1 MRISDWVQTCALPI
15 YSHIQQQLEWSLRR
29 EAARSPPVMR
39 DGWRALLAAWQQ
51 GAVDP
56 DRVRSDVEERAKLAG
71 WSSSLV
77 RTLLD
82 CYRPFLV
89 VTPACGVR
97 AQALREARTLGEMV
111 QGGTEFPRPHDP

>member
-1 MRISDWVQTCALPI
+1 
-15 YSHIQQQLEWSLRR
+15 
-29 EAARSPPVMR
+29 MR

-56 DRVRSDVEERAKLAG
+56 DRVRYDVEERAKLEG

-82 CYRPFLV
+82 CYRPILEV
-89 VTPACGVR
+89 KPAFGVR
-97 AQALREARTLGEMV
+97 APAMREDLTLGEMV
-111 QGGTEFPRPHDP
+111 HVGVRSEEHTSELQSLMRISYAGFCLKKKNKTKIHKEQRKIHY

>member
-1 MRISDWVQTCALPI
+1 
-15 YSHIQQQLEWSLRR
+15 
-29 EAARSPPVMR
+29 MR

-56 DRVRSDVEERAKLAG
+56 DRVRYDVEERAKLEG

-82 CYRPFLV
+82 CYRPILEV
-89 VTPACGVR
+89 KPAFGVR
-97 AQALREARTLGEMV
+97 APAMREDLTLGEMV
-111 QGGTEFPRPHDP
+111 HVGVEYPRPHERSEERRVGNECVSTCRSRWSPYH

>member
-1 MRISDWVQTCALPI
+1 MRISDWVQTCALPLH
-15 YSHIQQQLEWSLRR
+15 SHIQQQLEWSLRR
-29 EAARSPPVMR
+29 EAARYPPVMR

-56 DRVRSDVEERAKLAG
+56 DRVRYDVEERAKLEG

-82 CYRPFLV
+82 CYRPILEV
-89 VTPACGVR
+89 KPAFGVR
-97 AQALREARTLGEMV
+97 APAMREDLTDRKSTRL
-111 QGGTEFPRPHDP
+111 